1 MNIAIRTDASARIG
15 LGHLARCRTL
25 AAALREQG
33 ATVHFIC
40 RAHPGHQIDA
50 LRAEGYRVTALPAP
64 PLRDAADADYAA
76 WLGVTQAQ
84 DAAETLAAIKA
95 QPATNKQQQTTNHK
109 QPTTNHL
116 IIDHYALDTT
126 WEQHL
131 RPAVHR
137 SLVIDDLANRPHDCD
152 LLLDQ
157 NFAADAEA
165 RYAHLL
171 QPQAQCLLG
180 PRYALLRPEY
190 AQARQRLHRC
200 TSGQPNNTETMRGQS
215 EPVQSAPVQSDH
227 AGPLSPESTMIQA
240 VTADPTPVRRV
251 LVFFGGT
258 DPDDLSGRALQALS
272 HPTLAQLHV
281 DLVVGANNP
290 HRDRLA
296 AQAEA
301 RGNTQLHPPRPHLA
315 DLMAQAD
322 LAIGAGGA
330 TTWERCC
337 LGLPSLVVSIA
348 QNQRPA
354 CEALVTAGVIDYLG
368 HKDAVTA
375 EQLRHALRAVL
386 DHPEQ
391 RRRLTRTGAD
401 LVDGQGTRRVIRA
414 MQAADSARFDQ

>member
-64 PLRDAADADYAA
+64 PLREAADADYAA

-95 QPATNKQQQTTNHK
+95 QPATNNQQPTTNHK
-109 QPTTNHL
+109 QQTTNHL

-137 SLVIDDLANRPHDCD
+137 ILVIDDLANRPHDCD

-165 RYAHLL
+165 RYADLL
-171 QPQAQCLLG
+171 PSQAQCLLG

-190 AQARQRLHRC
+190 AQARQRLPRC
-200 TSGQPNNTETMRGQS
+200 TRGQPNNTEIMRAQS
-215 EPVQSAPVQSDH
+215 EPVQSEPVQSDH
-227 AGPLSPESTMIQA
+227 AELRSPASTMIQP

-251 LVFFGGT
+251 LIFFGGT
-258 DPDDLSGRALQALS
+258 DPDNLSGRALQALS
-272 HPTLAQLHV
+272 HPTLTQLHI
-281 DLVVGANNP
+281 DLVIGANNP
-290 HRDRLA
+290 HRDQLA
-296 AQAEA
+296 ALAKA
-301 RGNTQLHPPRPHLA
+301 RGNTRLHPPRPHLA

-348 QNQRPA
+348 ENQRPA
-354 CEALVTAGVIDYLG
+354 CEALAAAGVIDYPG
-368 HKDAVTA
+368 CKDTVSV
-375 EQLRHALRAVL
+375 ERLSCALKAL
-386 DHPEQ
+386 LNNP
-391 RRRLTRTGAD
+391 RRCQRLTAASME
-401 LVDGQGTRRVIRA
+401 LVDGLGVERVTRRVFGEARA
-414 MQAADSARFDQ
+414 L